1 VKKAL
6 LLFAVGNLTTF
17 AATINAFNSRP
28 VFIGATSDV
37 GNAIC
42 ASIGAAN
49 CELQSLIHS
58 MNGAPRTNLEID
70 QETAGLWR
78 LPGFNPSTSLVFRME
93 VTAGAA
99 VQRLGIWSDADM
111 DASTTGDRTLID
123 IFKGSATN
131 NDVAQLSFNS
141 LTGTMTIAGGS
152 GVNNVTNA
160 IGINVGA
167 FGFYLQT
174 TLGGQDFTWYSVDQ
188 LNPNGTAQA
197 LSFRNADQWF
207 IGFEDVERIG
217 GDRDHNDLIFSVT
230 DIEVAPEPGFYV
242 LVGLAMAV
250 LCWVHR
256 RHARN

>member
-1 VKKAL
+1 MKKAL
-6 LLFAVGNLTTF
+6 LLFTVGNLATF
-17 AATINAFNSRP
+17 AATINTSNSRP
-28 VFIGATSDV
+28 APIGATFDV
-37 GNAIC
+37 GNPIC
-42 ASIGAAN
+42 TFIGAAN
-49 CELQSLIHS
+49 CELQPLIHS

-70 QETAGLWR
+70 QQPAGLWR
-78 LPGFNPSTSLVFRME
+78 LPGINPSTSLVFRIE
-93 VTAGAA
+93 VTGGAD
-99 VQRLGIWSDADM
+99 VQKLGIWSDADM

-141 LTGTMTIAGGS
+141 LTGAMTITGGP
-152 GVNNVTNA
+152 GVNNVTDA

-174 TLGGQDFTWYSVDQ
+174 TLGGQDFTWFSADQ
-188 LNPNGTAQA
+188 LNPNGTAQSLA
-197 LSFRNADQWF
+197 FRNGDQWF
-207 IGFEDVERIG
+207 IGFEDIERPG

-230 DIEVAPEPGFYV
+230 DLEALPEPGFFAV
-242 LVGLAMAV
+242 VGIGMAV